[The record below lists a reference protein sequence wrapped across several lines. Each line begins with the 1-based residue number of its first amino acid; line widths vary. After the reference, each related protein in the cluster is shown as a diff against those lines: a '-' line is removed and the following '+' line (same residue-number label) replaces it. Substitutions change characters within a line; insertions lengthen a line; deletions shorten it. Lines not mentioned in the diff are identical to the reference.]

1 MHGSRPFITNESEE
15 KRNEDIRKGKLAGWK
30 DPYTWHCIQN
40 FKYFWSW
47 YYVNSHAYLKFW
59 IPAWCLEDLIIAML
73 CIKYPQIKFYWTIIY
88 SCM

>member
-40 FKYFWSW
+40 FKHFWSW
-47 YYVNSHAYLKFW
+47 YYVNSH
-59 IPAWCLEDLIIAML
+59 I
-73 CIKYPQIKFYWTIIY
+73 
-88 SCM
+88 

>member
-40 FKYFWSW
+40 FKHFLSW
-47 YYVNSHAYLKFW
+47 YYVNSH
-59 IPAWCLEDLIIAML
+59 I
-73 CIKYPQIKFYWTIIY
+73 
-88 SCM
+88 